1 MPVKKSAKV
10 EEVENKIVEAEE
22 DAAEELE
29 EDYEEEY
36 EAEEDEEE
44 EPSISAQTFYDND
57 GDEVL
62 FPDGP
67 KMNLVEEWKSKYG
80 SVYLTEFE
88 EEVFLWRTLTRKEY
102 KEIMKVMQAD
112 TYYKEERICDK
123 CILYPEEYNFL
134 KMTHGK
140 AGIPSLIAEQI
151 MDKSGFTARVGAV
164 KI

>member
-1 MPVKKSAKV
+1 MAAKKTVKSDEMEVKINAL
-10 EEVENKIVEAEE
+10 EEQ
-22 DAAEELE
+22 AEELDDSS
-29 EDYEEEY
+29 DYEDD
-36 EAEEDEEE
+36 EDEEVIL
-44 EPSISAQTFYDND
+44 PTQSFYDND

-80 SVYLTEFE
+80 AVYLTEFD

-102 KEIMKVMQAD
+102 KEVMKVMQAD

-123 CILYPEEYNFL
+123 CILYPEGYNFL

-140 AGIPSLIAEQI
+140 AGIPSLLAEQI
-151 MDKSGFTARVGAV
+151 MDKSGFTAKVGAV
-164 KI
+164 RV